1 MAENVST
8 MDSKQYI
15 VVELGNEQY
24 GIDIQYIDNIVRM
37 QRITRVPK
45 AQHFFKGVI
54 NLRGEVIPVMSLRL
68 KFDFEEEEYTNKT
81 RILIVK
87 PDAQASVGIIVDAV
101 KEVLTISNDMIDK
114 VARDIIVEYGYGDY
128 FIHSTGHSL
137 GLDIHE
143 TPGFSVR
150 DDTII
155 EKGMVLTIEPGI
167 YLEGKFGVRL
177 EDTVSIDRKAH
188 VIGDLPLL

>member
-45 AQHFFKGVI
+45 AQTFFKGVI

-68 KFDFEEEEYTNKT
+68 KFDFEEEEVTGKT
-81 RILIVK
+81 RILIIK
-87 PDAQASVGIIVDAV
+87 PDSQASVGIIVDAV
-101 KEVLTISNDMIDK
+101 KEVLTLSNFINHI
-114 VARDIIVEYGYGDY
+114 VA
-128 FIHSTGHSL
+128 
-137 GLDIHE
+137 
-143 TPGFSVR
+143 
-150 DDTII
+150 
-155 EKGMVLTIEPGI
+155 
-167 YLEGKFGVRL
+167 
-177 EDTVSIDRKAH
+177 
-188 VIGDLPLL
+188 